1 MNKLRVL
8 LADDHKMIREGLK
21 MLVNSHPDMEVVGEA
36 NNGRVAISLALEL
49 RPDVVLMDVSM
60 PDLNGLLAT
69 EKLKKLCPEIK
80 IIALTR
86 HSDVRYLQQ
95 LLQAGA
101 SGYVLKLSA
110 ADDLVQ
116 AIHAVVEGKTY
127 LDPEMT
133 EPIIEAAVGRR
144 ATSGPS
150 AEKDLSR
157 REQEV
162 LRHTALGYANKEIA
176 QQLAIS
182 VRTVEVHKANAM
194 EKMDMKSRID
204 IVRYAILKGWLQKT

>member
-8 LADDHKMIREGLK
+8 LADDHKMMREGLK
-21 MLVNSHPDMEVVGEA
+21 MLVNSRADMIVVGEA
-36 NNGRVAISLALEL
+36 SNGRAAILLALEL
-49 RPDVVLMDVSM
+49 RPDVVVMDVSM
-60 PDLNGLLAT
+60 PELNGLIAT
-69 EKLKKLCPEIK
+69 EKIMELCPEIK

-86 HSDVRYLQQ
+86 HTDERYLQQ

-110 ADDLVQ
+110 ADDLVR

-127 LDPEMT
+127 LDPDMT
-133 EPIIEAAVGRR
+133 EAVVEAAGGRR
-144 ATSGPS
+144 SSSGPA
-150 AEKDLSR
+150 AEPSLSK

-176 QQLAIS
+176 GRLSIS

-194 EKMDMKSRID
+194 QKMKMKSRID
-204 IVRYAILKGWLQKT
+204 IVRYAILKGWLQNP

>member
-1 MNKLRVL
+1 MNRLRVL

-21 MLVNSHPDMEVVGEA
+21 MLVNSRPEMIVVGEA
-36 NNGRVAISLALEL
+36 NNGRAAIALALEL
-49 RPDVVLMDVSM
+49 KPDVVVMDVSM
-60 PDLNGLLAT
+60 PEVNGLTAT
-69 EKLKKLCPEIK
+69 EKIKEQCPEIK

-86 HSDVRYLQQ
+86 HTDERYLQQ

-110 ADDLVQ
+110 ADDLVR

-127 LDPEMT
+127 LDPDMT
-133 EPIIEAAVGRR
+133 ELIVEAAVGRR
-144 ATSGPS
+144 SSSGPS
-150 AEKDLSR
+150 AEKNLSS

-176 QQLAIS
+176 RLLSVS

-194 EKMDMKSRID
+194 QKLNMKSRID
-204 IVRYAILKGWLQKT
+204 VVRYAILKGWLQNT